1 MGVHITTTTNF
12 GPNLLQDSILAR
24 RFIERL
30 ESDLVTHQL
39 ADEEN
44 MAKSTGKTIQWNLWA
59 NATANTTALTEGA
72 DPAGQDLT
80 TTLITGILQQFGDF
94 FDIGDFFLEVAHS
107 ATMEEFVDEAEY
119 AAFLTMDTLALTELD
134 TTTSTQDAGLAL
146 KAEDLRTARGTLKGN
161 AAKPHPKTPGGR
173 FFCLVASTEA
183 ANDLMGEGSPVWH
196 QIKDNNLA
204 DALQTPFVG
213 TPATAAIYGFI
224 VKESQNIQRE
234 TTTSPDDDHNFAIAG
249 NSFGAVSLNNVD
261 LMNPEIII
269 TSAKQ
274 RVDSPLR
281 MHGTVGW
288 KINHDVEL
296 FDSNRVIE
304 IASDATGVG

>member
-12 GPNLLQDSILAR
+12 GPNLLQDSILAL

-30 ESDLVTHQL
+30 EKDLVAHTL
-39 ADEEN
+39 ADREAI
-44 MAKSTGKTIQWNLWA
+44 AKHVGKTIQWNLWA

-72 DPAGQDLT
+72 DPGGQDLT
-80 TTLITGILQQFGDF
+80 TTLITGVLQQFGDF
-94 FDIGDFFLEVAHS
+94 FDIGDLFVDTAAS
-107 ATMEEFVDEAEY
+107 QTMEEFVDEAAY
-119 AAFLTMDTLALTELD
+119 AAFLTMDTLTLTELD
-134 TTTSTQDAGLAL
+134 TTTSTQDAGTAM

-161 AAKPHPKTPGGR
+161 DAKPHPSTPNGR
-173 FFCLVASTEA
+173 FFCGVFSTEA

-196 QIKDNNLA
+196 QIKDSRLA

-213 TPATAAIYGFI
+213 TPASAAIYGII
-224 VKESQNIQRE
+224 VKESTNVQRE
-234 TTTSPDDDHNFAIAG
+234 TTTSPDDDHNFVVSG
-249 NSFGAVSLNNVD
+249 NSFGAVSLD
-261 LMNPEIII
+261 LGGLLKPEIII
-269 TSAKQ
+269 TPSRA

-288 KINHDVEL
+288 KISHDVEL

-304 IASDATGVG
+304 IASDASGVG